1 MNADLVVDNSCE
13 VHPVI
18 SPRFRHLGSIACLI
32 SLTYSALHAADAVA
46 PAPVP
51 NANTANPSD
60 GSDQIYRDGLKLEI
74 NREWSKAADLYESAM
89 AKWPQRTEFRQ
100 RLVLCEM
107 HLRLHKRYQDQSFR
121 RILLQ
126 MNAADCVKL
135 YSEILTRIDNSY
147 VDPVELSSLGRR
159 GVDNLEVALRDPEFQ
174 RLNASQATTA
184 QIQELRAWLRQN
196 RSNVLAPNRE
206 KANEIVATIADTAWA
221 TARISRQAVY
231 MEFIFGASDALDEFS
246 SCLTPDKLE
255 DLYAVIDGNFVGLG
269 VELKDDPNGL
279 VLTGVIRGG
288 PAAEAGLAV
297 GEVITTVDG
306 QALQGLGL
314 DQAASRLQ
322 GQEGSSVEL
331 VISHSGAPSRKVR
344 LMRRPVDVESIVDVK
359 MIDPQQGIGYLK
371 MTGFQK
377 TTNRELRTA
386 LEQLNSKSM
395 KMLILD
401 LRGNPGGLLNCSVEI
416 ADQFLSKGVIV
427 TTRGRSDGQSQIYQA
442 KPEVDWNFPLVILV
456 DRDSASASEILA
468 GALQENGRAE
478 VMGERSF
485 GKGSVQSI
493 FPMVSVSAGLK
504 LTTARF
510 YSPLDRPYTQGV
522 TPNIITRQVA
532 KPNPEA
538 TSGSGNNAED
548 YVLRSAIEHA
558 RTKLG
563 NVAGGTNRTIGAS
576 NSGSA
581 NELR

>member
-18 SPRFRHLGSIACLI
+18 SPRFRHLGSLAVLI
-32 SLTYSALHAADAVA
+32 HLCCSALQAADNVT
-46 PAPVP
+46 PAPVSNV
-51 NANTANPSD
+51 NASTVVD
-60 GSDQIYRDGLKLEI
+60 GSDQFYRDGLKLEI
-74 NREWSKAADLYESAM
+74 NHEWSKAAELYESAM
-89 AKWPQRTEFRQ
+89 AKWPERVEFRQ
-100 RLVLCEM
+100 RLILCEM
-107 HLRLHKRYQDQSFR
+107 HLRLQKRYQDKSFR

-126 MNAADCVKL
+126 LNATECANL
-135 YSEILTRIDNSY
+135 YREILKRIDMSY

-159 GVDNLEVALRDPEFQ
+159 GLDNLEVALRDPEFQ
-174 RLNASQATTA
+174 RLNTGSATTA
-184 QIQELRAWLRQN
+184 QIQELRTWLREN
-196 RSNVLAPNRE
+196 RSNVLAADRE
-206 KANEIVATIADTAWA
+206 KANNIVATIADTAWK
-221 TARISRQAVY
+221 TANVSRQAVY
-231 MEFIFGASDALDEFS
+231 MEFIFGACDALDEFS

-288 PAAEAGLAV
+288 PAAEAGLKV
-297 GEVITTVDG
+297 GEVITGVDG
-306 QALQGLGL
+306 QSLQGLGL

-322 GQEGSSVEL
+322 GQEGSTVEL
-331 VISHSGAPSRKVR
+331 LIRSVSESNRKVR
-344 LMRRPVDVESIVDVK
+344 MIRRPVDVESIVDVK
-359 MIDPQQGIGYLK
+359 MIDPDQGIGYLK

-377 TTNRELRTA
+377 TTNRELKSA
-386 LEQLNSKSM
+386 LDHLNSKSM
-395 KMLILD
+395 RMLILD

-427 TTRGRSDGQSQIYQA
+427 TTRGRSDGQSQVYQA
-442 KPEVDWNFPLVILV
+442 KPDVEWNFPLVILV

-493 FPMVSVSAGLK
+493 YPMVSVSAGLK

-522 TPNIITRQVA
+522 TPNIIARQA
-532 KPNPEA
+532 SKPNA
-538 TSGSGNNAED
+538 SGPTTAANQTD
-548 YVLRSAIEHA
+548 DFVLRSAVEHA
-558 RTKLG
+558 RTKLES
-563 NVAGGTNRTIGAS
+563 VAGTTSRTIGATS
-576 NSGSA
+576 SGSA
-581 NELR
+581 NGLR

>member
-1 MNADLVVDNSCE
+1 M
-13 VHPVI
+13 I
-18 SPRFRHLGSIACLI
+18 SPRFRHLGCIAFLI

-46 PAPVP
+46 PAPVS

-74 NREWSKAADLYESAM
+74 NREWSKAADLYESAR

-107 HLRLHKRYQDQSFR
+107 HLRLQKRYQDQSFR

-126 MNAADCVKL
+126 MNAAECVKL

-196 RSNVLAPNRE
+196 RANVLAPNRD

-306 QALQGLGL
+306 QTLQGLGL

-386 LEQLNSKSM
+386 LDQLNAKSM

-401 LRGNPGGLLNCSVEI
+401 LRGNPGGLLN
-416 ADQFLSKGVIV
+416 VIV
-427 TTRGRSDGQSQIYQA
+427 TTRGRSDGQSQVYQA

-532 KPNPEA
+532 KPNAEA

-576 NSGSA
+576 NSSTS